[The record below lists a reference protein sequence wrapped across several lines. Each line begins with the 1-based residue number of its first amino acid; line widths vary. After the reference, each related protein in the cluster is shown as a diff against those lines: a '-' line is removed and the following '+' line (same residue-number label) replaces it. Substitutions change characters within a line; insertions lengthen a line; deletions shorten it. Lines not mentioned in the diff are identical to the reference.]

1 MIKNLFLSTAYSFQC
16 NWHRALILTLS
27 LIALSANADALKPY
41 HLSYKTTAKGLS
53 MDLER
58 SLKLTEKG
66 DYLLTNQAK
75 ILLAGFIETSV
86 FEQHDGTIQA
96 KRYVYQGTGLI
107 SQKRELLFDPELN
120 SIKSYDKGAWHDLDL
135 TPMTYDRV
143 SQLEQLRLSLI
154 QGADPKMGFA
164 VEIADRKKIKHYKL
178 DFVGEE
184 IIETDL
190 GPIPTIRF
198 HRGAEEDER
207 ESNIWLAPAW
217 DFLMVKTTHV
227 EDGTL
232 IAATVSKAYLD
243 GQVLSIT
250 PEEE

>member
-1 MIKNLFLSTAYSFQC
+1 MAYNLQC
-16 NWHRALILTLS
+16 NWRKALIVALGLVALT
-27 LIALSANADALKPY
+27 ANAEPLKPY

-53 MDLER
+53 MNLER

-66 DYLLTNQAK
+66 DYLLTNQGK

-86 FEQHDGTIQA
+86 FEQHDGNITPN
-96 KRYVYQGTGLI
+96 RYVYKGTGLI
-107 SQKRELLFDPELN
+107 SQKRELVFDTEAN
-120 SIKSYDKGAWHDLDL
+120 IIKSYDKKTWHELEL
-135 TPMTYDRV
+135 TPTTYDRV

-164 VEIADRKKIKHYKL
+164 VEIADRRKIKQYKL
-178 DFVGEE
+178 DYAGEE
-184 IIETDL
+184 IIETEL

-198 HRGAEEDER
+198 HRGAKDDER
-207 ESNIWLAPAW
+207 ESNIWLAPDW

-232 IAATVSKAYLD
+232 IAATVSEAYLD
-243 GQVLSIT
+243 GQPLRAT
-250 PEEE
+250 PAEE